1 MQLSSNTKVLI
12 PSRARGIRAFTMVE
26 VALSLAV
33 VAFALV
39 AIIGILPTGMTVQKD
54 NREDTLMNQEIRF
67 WMEAIKNG
75 ARGLNDLTNY
85 VEEIR
90 VQPTNNT
97 PASPYPAVF
106 VDNTKAQRLTATEII
121 TLLSVPKFEFI
132 GTTRY
137 TNRTTARVRAITGP
151 ATEQSPATNTIQ
163 STFRY
168 QLQTEIVPYYPIP
181 RELIRAQLKN
191 ADTNQSP
198 LRFFNES
205 VGSNLWDVRIILR
218 WPVVERGS
226 DWFVGNNRKT
236 LRAQVAGILGTYTNN
251 NTLIE
256 RDRLG
261 VLLPNRFD
269 VSAGATPEP
278 PNF

>member
-1 MQLSSNTKVLI
+1 
-12 PSRARGIRAFTMVE
+12 MVE

-54 NREDTLMNQEIRF
+54 NREDTLINQELRF

-97 PASPYPAVF
+97 PASPYPAVI
-106 VDNTKAQRLTATEII
+106 VDNTKAPHLTATEII
-121 TLLSVPKFEFI
+121 TLLSVPKFDFN
-132 GTTRY
+132 GTNRY
-137 TNRTTARVRAITGP
+137 TNRITARVRAITGP
-151 ATEQSPATNTIQ
+151 ATEQSPATNTVQ

-168 QLQTEIVPYYPIP
+168 QMQTEIVPYYPIP
-181 RELIRAQLKN
+181 RELIRAQLID

-198 LRFFNES
+198 IRFFNEA
-205 VGSNLWDVRIILR
+205 VGSNLWDVRIIVR

-251 NTLIE
+251 NTKIE
-256 RDRLG
+256 RDHLG

-269 VSAGATPEP
+269 VSAGASPEP
-278 PNF
+278 GF

>member
-1 MQLSSNTKVLI
+1 MQLSSNIPVLV

-106 VDNTKAQRLTATEII
+106 VDNTKAPHLTATEII

-181 RELIRAQLKN
+181 RELIRAQLKI
-191 ADTNQSP
+191 AGTNQSP
-198 LRFFNES
+198 VRFYNES

-218 WPVVERGS
+218 WPVVERGN

-236 LRAQVAGILGTYTNN
+236 LRAQVAGILGTYTNK

-256 RDRLG
+256 RDRLA

-278 PNF
+278 

>member
-1 MQLSSNTKVLI
+1 MQLHFNTKSLL
-12 PSRARGIRAFTMVE
+12 PSTARGVYAFTMVE

-54 NREDTLMNQEIRF
+54 NREDTLMNQEGRF
-67 WMEAIKNG
+67 WIEAFKSG

-90 VQPTNNT
+90 VEPTNNT
-97 PASPYPAVF
+97 PPSPYPAVI
-106 VDNTKAQRLTATEII
+106 VDNTKEPHLTATEII
-121 TLLSVPKFEFI
+121 TLLSVPKFDFEGI
-132 GTTRY
+132 NRY
-137 TNRTTARVRAITGP
+137 TNRVTARVRAITGP
-151 ATEQSPATNTIQ
+151 ATEQSPFTNTVQ

-181 RELIRAQLKN
+181 RELIRAQLK
-191 ADTNQSP
+191 AGDTNQSP
-198 LRFFNES
+198 QRFFNES

-218 WPVVERGS
+218 WPVIERGNE
-226 DWFVGNNRKT
+226 WFVGNGRKT
-236 LRAQVAGILGTYTNN
+236 FRAQVSGTLGTYTNN
-251 NTLIE
+251 NTRID
-256 RDRLG
+256 RDRLAI
-261 VLLPNRFD
+261 LLPNRFD

-278 PNF
+278 NF